1 MPIYLTNMQKAV
13 EVTEDMEGL
22 IQNVVNTALAEEDV
36 NLASEVSV
44 VLVDDPYIHKMNLEY
59 RSIDRP
65 TDVLSFAMLEEDED
79 EPEILGQADP
89 EPMLG
94 DIIISLETALRQ
106 AAEYNHSVERE
117 VAFLTLHGT
126 LHLLGYDHM
135 EEDETKEMRDRE
147 EAILAIMDLTR

>member
-13 EVTEDMEGL
+13 EATEDLEEL
-22 IQNVVNTALAEEDV
+22 IESVVQTTLAEEDA

-59 RSIDRP
+59 RGIDRP
-65 TDVLSFAMLEEDED
+65 TDVLSFAMLEEDEN
-79 EPEILGQADP
+79 EPEILGEPDP

-106 AAEYNHSVERE
+106 AAEYNHPVERE
-117 VAFLTLHGT
+117 VAFLTVHGM

-135 EEDETKEMRDRE
+135 EEAETKEMRARE
-147 EAILAIMDLTR
+147 EAILALLDLSR